1 MFKSSLS
8 CCSCSAGPPHFTWLW
23 PTRPADLIRLI
34 EIWTWPDSSSG
45 SGLGYRKPLTL
56 AHRVHWHK
64 LSAEGAKMSKCSFKA
79 ALWGHSE
86 EQRGVQWHSLVKVLW
101 LRQKRKAFSWVCR
114 RLRSELSSISRKPP
128 TNRFLLVCEAPDT
141 STPPPPRQ
149 LSESVGEH
157 DKEHQ
162 EQTKVTTPQTNKE
175 EEKELQVSPDAW
187 QRTWRRR
194 FPQLQKKKKQ
204 ASLNTTRN
212 PITLCVLAA
221 EGRSHDHL
229 FITLNHRIA
238 TEPLWCLLLC
248 HIDTDTEIYPIIN

>member
-194 FPQLQKKKKQ
+194 FPQLQKKKNRRHWTQ
-204 ASLNTTRN
+204 LETRSLFVFWLQKDGHMIICSSLWTIGSPQNHCDVYYSVTSTQTRKY
-212 PITLCVLAA
+212 IQ
-221 EGRSHDHL
+221 
-229 FITLNHRIA
+229 
-238 TEPLWCLLLC
+238 
-248 HIDTDTEIYPIIN
+248 